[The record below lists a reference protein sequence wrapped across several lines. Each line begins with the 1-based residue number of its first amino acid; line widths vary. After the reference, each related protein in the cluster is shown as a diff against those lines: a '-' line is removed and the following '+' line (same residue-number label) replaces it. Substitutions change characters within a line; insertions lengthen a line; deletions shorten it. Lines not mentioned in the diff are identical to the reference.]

1 MRPPPQRNFVGV
13 AEQHRPRRGALPGPV
28 PAPVRNYAAPENRDN
43 MLTQACQRRYEQ
55 NALPLREAN
64 HRRSAGLGDYS
75 RAPPAPKLARR
86 PNVQAPI
93 LVRTFE

>member
-13 AEQHRPRRGALPGPV
+13 AEQLRPHCGAPRGPR
-28 PAPVRNYAAPENRDN
+28 PAPLRNYAAPLNRDD

-55 NALPLREAN
+55 NALPLREVN
-64 HRRSAGLGDYS
+64 YRRSVGLGDYS

-93 LVRTFE
+93 LVRTYE